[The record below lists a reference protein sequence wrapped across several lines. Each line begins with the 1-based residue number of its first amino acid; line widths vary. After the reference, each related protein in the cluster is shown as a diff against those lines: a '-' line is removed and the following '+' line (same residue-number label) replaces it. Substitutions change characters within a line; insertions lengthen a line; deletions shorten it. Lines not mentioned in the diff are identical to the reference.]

1 MGAVMTVSSGTLLQ
15 GKNSPV
21 ETVLITPE
29 VLAVPSSR
37 SVSKETPGNIAVW
50 ILIYAELFE
59 FALFFLAFLIAKSH
73 YPEVFSEGPLQL
85 NTFAGTANTLV
96 LITSSFFV
104 AKAMA
109 AIKLGQHRECL
120 IWLWLTLA
128 AGGVYCGIK
137 TWEYSWNEAAGIGA
151 RSNTFFTLYYY
162 LTFNHLLHVLM
173 GMCTI
178 LFVTIR
184 THLGVYD
191 ASNYEGLESAASY
204 WHMMDLVWIIIFPLL
219 YVLR

>member
-1 MGAVMTVSSGTLLQ
+1 MTASLGMALQ
-15 GKNSPV
+15 KKGSQVDQVFGVPV
-21 ETVLITPE
+21 V
-29 VLAVPSSR
+29 VK
-37 SVSKETPGNIAVW
+37 VSKETPGNMAVW

-59 FALFFLAFLIAKSH
+59 FALFFIAFLIAKSH
-73 YPEVFSEGPLQL
+73 YPAIFSEGPLRL

-104 AKAMA
+104 ARAIE
-109 AIKLGQHRECL
+109 AIKLGKRHECL
-120 IWLWLTLA
+120 RWLWLTLA
-128 AGGVYCGIK
+128 AGGVYCSIK
-137 TWEYSWNEAAGIGA
+137 GWEYSWNEAVGIGA

-184 THLGVYD
+184 THMGIYG
-191 ASNYEGLESAASY
+191 ATNYEGLESAALY
-204 WHMMDLVWIIIFPLL
+204 WHMIDLAWIIIFPLL